1 LSSGCFS
8 FEISSQKIFKA
19 CVPGKFKEISSSY
32 RVTDKVRGVFTSTH
46 EVWELL
52 AEIHRGVTIHHLKNR
67 TVSSTGIKSK
77 QEVR

>member
-1 LSSGCFS
+1 VDASVL
-8 FEISSQKIFKA
+8 
-19 CVPGKFKEISSSY
+19 KFHPKRYS
-32 RVTDKVRGVFTSTH
+32 KHVRQENSKKSAA